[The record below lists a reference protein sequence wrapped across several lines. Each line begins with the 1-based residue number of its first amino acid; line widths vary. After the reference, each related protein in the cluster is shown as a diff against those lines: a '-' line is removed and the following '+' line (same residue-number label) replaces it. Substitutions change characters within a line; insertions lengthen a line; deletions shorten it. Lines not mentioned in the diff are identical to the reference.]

1 MAHIPAASPDAVRS
15 TDTPSTRLPAGALAW
30 ALYEGVRTPY
40 VTLIKVYIFIPYFA
54 TVVIGDAVSGQAL
67 VAKLATIFSLFAA
80 LTSPLLGAHVDRF
93 GARKPWLAAVT
104 AAMVLLIAC
113 LWWVKPDGSGL
124 SVPVTCVL
132 LAFISVLFH
141 YSEVLHNSL
150 LSHAA
155 PAAQASAT
163 SGLGLALGNGLAVV
177 LLAFSLWAFALPGK
191 ISMAFLPDAPLFG
204 LSRALHEQERITAPI
219 VALIFALGAIPLFLL
234 TRDAPKGQAG
244 GGISASWGQLLGTLR
259 NLRQDRRMALFL
271 GSRMVYTDGV
281 TTILVFSGVYAAGV
295 MGWKVLEMLT
305 FAIVVSAFLA
315 LGGLLATRLDNAFGA
330 KRAIQIELVIV
341 IACQLVLLGF
351 GPGKILYQ
359 AYAAEVLWS
368 GPVFRTL
375 PEILF
380 VLVSCINAMG
390 LCGTYASSRVLL
402 TQLGT
407 PERMAGWFGLYALSG
422 TVTMWLGAALV
433 GLATSYFGTQQAGF
447 VALIGLVVLGLA
459 GLSRIRVG
467 P

>member
-1 MAHIPAASPDAVRS
+1 
-15 TDTPSTRLPAGALAW
+15 
-30 ALYEGVRTPY
+30 
-40 VTLIKVYIFIPYFA
+40 
-54 TVVIGDAVSGQAL
+54 
-67 VAKLATIFSLFAA
+67 
-80 LTSPLLGAHVDRF
+80 
-93 GARKPWLAAVT
+93 
-104 AAMVLLIAC
+104 
-113 LWWVKPDGSGL
+113 
-124 SVPVTCVL
+124 
-132 LAFISVLFH
+132 
-141 YSEVLHNSL
+141 
-150 LSHAA
+150 
-155 PAAQASAT
+155 
-163 SGLGLALGNGLAVV
+163 
-177 LLAFSLWAFALPGK
+177 
-191 ISMAFLPDAPLFG
+191 
-204 LSRALHEQERITAPI
+204 
-219 VALIFALGAIPLFLL
+219 
-234 TRDAPKGQAG
+234 
-244 GGISASWGQLLGTLR
+244 
-259 NLRQDRRMALFL
+259 MALFL